1 MLKAALN
8 RAFFADR
15 ASSDSAW
22 RKVKP
27 FKQVDEAVVRY
38 LNIAEIRRLVSA
50 CPDDFRK
57 LIEAALYTGCRYAEL
72 TRLKYEDYNED
83 SGTLSVRLSKG
94 KNRHVVLTEEG
105 KSAFR
110 QWTSALQPGERI
122 FLRSDGK
129 VWGTSHQQRP
139 LDEASRRAAISP
151 PANFHILRHTHA
163 SYLAMAGVPMAV
175 IARQLGHADTRMT
188 EKHYA
193 HLAPSYV
200 AQTIRENFPVLEL
213 GGSGELISLHKRSA

>member
-1 MLKAALN
+1 
-8 RAFFADR
+8 
-15 ASSDSAW
+15 
-22 RKVKP
+22 VKP

-50 CPDDFRK
+50 CPEDFRK

-72 TRLKYEDYNED
+72 TRLKYEDYNDD

-105 KSAFR
+105 RSAFR
-110 QWTSALQPGERI
+110 EWTKVLQLGERI
-122 FLRSDGK
+122 FLRRDGR

-139 LDEASRRAAISP
+139 LDEASQRAVITP
-151 PANFHILRHTHA
+151 PVNFHILRHTHA

-200 AQTIRENFPVLEL
+200 AQTIRENFPVL
-213 GGSGELISLHKRSA
+213 GIATAPQVIQISARRG